1 MPDLVDRVRDDID
14 ERLHELRPVV
24 DEYETLRRARELM
37 AGAVEPERRPVRGG
51 RSTSASRRQRPV
63 ARGERTSQI
72 LALLR
77 ERPEITP
84 RELAQQLDTTRQNIS
99 VTLGHLKKQRVISR
113 EGAAWV
119 VPGEP
124 E

>member
-1 MPDLVDRVRDDID
+1 MPDLLDRVRDDID

-24 DEYETLRRARELM
+24 AEYETLRRARELM
-37 AGAVEPERRPVRGG
+37 AGAVKPERRPGRGG
-51 RSTSASRRQRPV
+51 GSTSASIRQGSVR
-63 ARGERTSQI
+63 RGERTSQI

-99 VTLGHLKKQRVISR
+99 VTLGRLKKQRVISR

>member
-1 MPDLVDRVRDDID
+1 MPDLLDRVRDDID

-37 AGAVEPERRPVRGG
+37 AAAVKPERRRGPVG
-51 RSTSASRRQRPV
+51 RPTSASRRQGPV
-63 ARGERTSQI
+63 RRGERTSQI

-99 VTLGHLKKQRVISR
+99 VTLGRLKKQGVISR

-119 VPGEP
+119 VPGQRE
-124 E
+124 